1 MKPLIVLLGS
11 FLIVLAC
18 SRLLRKKADHRL
30 AGRTAM
36 SVMLLFT
43 AIGHFIYTKGMALML
58 PAFIPF
64 KVMVVYLSG
73 LFEILAAIALF
84 IPALRKATG
93 WALIIFF
100 VLILPAN
107 IHAAI
112 RGLDY
117 QTGTYEGP
125 GMSYLWFRI
134 PLQLLF
140 IAWIYWFVLKSP
152 KPS

>member
-73 LFEILAAIALF
+73 LFEILAGLALF

-93 WALIIFF
+93 WTLIIFF